1 MQAPPFFYK
10 PFYCSVFLSSDE
22 LYDLQYKQES
32 IDALKYRDYCM
43 ILFYKN
49 KGVAVSANF

>member
-49 KGVAVSANF
+49 KK

>member
-1 MQAPPFFYK
+1 MQASFCYKLFFR
-10 PFYCSVFLSSDE
+10 FAFLSSDE

-49 KGVAVSANF
+49 KK